1 MIAAACGIGITIAA
15 CGGGDDATP
24 EANGADPAPVV
35 TVDGPEPPLDPAPV
49 VTVDGTE
56 PPLDAAATETLSEAP
71 ALLQFSAPLVGGGD
85 IDATSLAGQPTVCWV
100 WAPT

>member
-24 EANGADPAPVV
+24 EANGAEPAPVV
-35 TVDGPEPPLDPAPV
+35 TVDGA
-49 VTVDGTE
+49 E

-85 IDATSLAGQPTVCWV
+85 IDATSLAGKPTVFWF